1 MRNYILVGI
10 LMLNI
15 SLADAQ
21 SKFIKNVTNTV
32 QNATGN
38 SSNNGGTGLTN
49 TEITNGLREA
59 LNVGTNNATG
69 SASKVNGFLNNP
81 LIKIPFPQ
89 EVKIVETKAR
99 QFGMGSQV
107 DRFVSTMNKA
117 AEEASKQAA
126 PVFINAIKGITITD
140 GLSILKGGDNAATN
154 FLQNKTSTELSN
166 KFTPIVRAAINKVE
180 LTKYWKP
187 IINGYNQIPG
197 VSKKNPNLEQ
207 YVTQKALE
215 GLFKLIA
222 QEETKIRKDPAAR
235 ITDILKNVF
244 K

>member
-1 MRNYILVGI
+1 MKNYLLASILI
-10 LMLNI
+10 MNI

-32 QNATGN
+32 QNATGGAG
-38 SSNNGGTGLTN
+38 NNGSTGLSN

-59 LNVGTNNATG
+59 LNVSTNNATG
-69 SASKVNGFLNNP
+69 SASKINGFLNNP
-81 LIKIPFPQ
+81 LIKIPFPP

-99 QFGMGSQV
+99 QFGMESQV
-107 DRFVSTMNKA
+107 NRFVSTMNKA

-126 PVFINAIKGITITD
+126 PVIINAIKGMTITD
-140 GLSILKGGDNAATN
+140 GLTILQGGDNAATN
-154 FLQNKTSTELSN
+154 FLQNRTSAELTS
-166 KFTPIVRAAINKVE
+166 KFSPIVKAAMNKVE
-180 LTKYWKP
+180 LTKFWNP
-187 IINGYNQIPG
+187 IINAYNRIPG
-197 VSKKNPNLEQ
+197 VSRKNPNLEQ

-222 QEETKIRKDPAAR
+222 QEETKIRKDPASR
-235 ITDILKNVF
+235 VTDILRRVF

>member
-1 MRNYILVGI
+1 MKNYLVIGM
-10 LMLNI
+10 LMLN
-15 SLADAQ
+15 LTLVNAQ
-21 SKFIKNVTNTV
+21 SKFIKNLTNTV

-38 SSNNGGTGLTN
+38 SGSNGGTGLTN

-69 SASKVNGFLNNP
+69 SASKLNGFLNNP
-81 LIKIPFPQ
+81 LIKIPFPP

-99 QFGMGSQV
+99 QVGMGSQV
-107 DRFVSTMNKA
+107 DRFVSTMNRA

-126 PVFINAIKGITITD
+126 PVFINAIKGMTITD

-166 KFTPIVRAAINKVE
+166 KFTPIVRAAMNKVE
-180 LTKYWKP
+180 LTKYWAP
-187 IINGYNQIPG
+187 IIKAYNKIPG

-222 QEETKIRKDPAAR
+222 QEETKIRKDPASR
-235 ITDILKNVF
+235 ITDILKKVF
-244 K
+244 Q

>member
-1 MRNYILVGI
+1 MKNYLLASILV
-10 LMLNI
+10 LNI
-15 SLADAQ
+15 SLANAQ

-32 QNATGN
+32 QNATGGAG
-38 SSNNGGTGLTN
+38 NNGSTGLTN

-69 SASKVNGFLNNP
+69 SASKINGFLSNP
-81 LIKIPFPQ
+81 LIKIPFPP
-89 EVKIVETKAR
+89 EVKIVESKAR
-99 QFGMGSQV
+99 QYGMGSQV

-126 PVFINAIKGITITD
+126 PVIINAIKGMTITD
-140 GLSILKGGDNAATN
+140 GLTILQGGDNAATN
-154 FLQNKTSTELSN
+154 FLQNRTSAELTS
-166 KFTPIVRAAINKVE
+166 KFSPIVKAAMNKVE
-180 LTKYWKP
+180 LTKFWNP
-187 IINGYNQIPG
+187 IINAYNRIPG
-197 VSKKNPNLEQ
+197 VSRKNPNLEQ

-222 QEETKIRKDPAAR
+222 QEETKIRKDPASR
-235 ITDILKNVF
+235 VTDILRRVF

>member
-1 MRNYILVGI
+1 MKNYLLASILV
-10 LMLNI
+10 LNI
-15 SLADAQ
+15 SLANAQ

-32 QNATGN
+32 QNATGGAG
-38 SSNNGGTGLTN
+38 NNGSTSLTN

-69 SASKVNGFLNNP
+69 SASKINGFLSNP
-81 LIKIPFPQ
+81 LIKIPFPP
-89 EVKIVETKAR
+89 EVKIVESKAR
-99 QFGMGSQV
+99 QYGMGSQV

-126 PVFINAIKGITITD
+126 PVIINAIKGMTITD
-140 GLSILKGGDNAATN
+140 GLTILQGGDNAATN
-154 FLQNKTSTELSN
+154 FLQNRTSAELTS
-166 KFTPIVRAAINKVE
+166 KFSPIVKAAMNKVE
-180 LTKYWKP
+180 LTKFWNP
-187 IINGYNQIPG
+187 IINAYNRIPG
-197 VSKKNPNLEQ
+197 VSRKNPNLEQ

-222 QEETKIRKDPAAR
+222 QEETKIRKDPASR
-235 ITDILKNVF
+235 VTDILRRVF

>member
-1 MRNYILVGI
+1 MKNYLLASILV
-10 LMLNI
+10 LNI
-15 SLADAQ
+15 SLANAQ

-32 QNATGN
+32 QNATGGAG
-38 SSNNGGTGLTN
+38 NNGSTSLTN

-69 SASKVNGFLNNP
+69 SASKINGFLGNP
-81 LIKIPFPQ
+81 LIKIPFPP
-89 EVKIVETKAR
+89 EVKIVESKAR
-99 QFGMGSQV
+99 QYGMGSQV

-126 PVFINAIKGITITD
+126 PVIINAIKGMTITD
-140 GLSILKGGDNAATN
+140 GLTILQGGDNAATN
-154 FLQNKTSTELSN
+154 ILQNRKSAELTS
-166 KFTPIVRAAINKVE
+166 KFSPIVKAAMNKVE
-180 LTKYWKP
+180 LTKFWNP
-187 IINGYNQIPG
+187 IINAYNRIPG
-197 VSKKNPNLEQ
+197 VSRKNPNLEQ

-222 QEETKIRKDPAAR
+222 QEETKIRKYPASR
-235 ITDILKNVF
+235 VTDILRRVF

>member
-1 MRNYILVGI
+1 MKNYLLASILI
-10 LMLNI
+10 MNI

-32 QNATGN
+32 QNATGGAG
-38 SSNNGGTGLTN
+38 NNGSTGLSN

-59 LNVGTNNATG
+59 LNVSTNNATG
-69 SASKVNGFLNNP
+69 SASKINGFLNNP
-81 LIKIPFPQ
+81 LIKIPFPP

-126 PVFINAIKGITITD
+126 PVIINAIKGMTITD
-140 GLSILKGGDNAATN
+140 GLTILQGGDNAATN
-154 FLQNKTSTELSN
+154 FLQNRTSAELTS
-166 KFTPIVRAAINKVE
+166 KFSPIVKAAMNKVE
-180 LTKYWKP
+180 LTKFWNP
-187 IINGYNQIPG
+187 IINAYNRIPG
-197 VSKKNPNLEQ
+197 VSRKNPNLEQ

-222 QEETKIRKDPAAR
+222 QEETKIRKDPASR
-235 ITDILKNVF
+235 VTDILRRVF

>member
-1 MRNYILVGI
+1 MKNYLLASILI
-10 LMLNI
+10 MNI

-32 QNATGN
+32 QNATGGAG
-38 SSNNGGTGLTN
+38 NNGSTGLSN

-69 SASKVNGFLNNP
+69 SASKINGFLNNP
-81 LIKIPFPQ
+81 LIKIPFPP

-107 DRFVSTMNKA
+107 NRFVSTMNKA

-126 PVFINAIKGITITD
+126 PVFLNAIKGMSITD
-140 GLSILKGGDNAATN
+140 GLTILQGGDNAATN
-154 FLQNKTSTELSN
+154 FLQNRTSAELTS
-166 KFTPIVRAAINKVE
+166 KFSPIVKAAMNKVE
-180 LTKYWKP
+180 LTKFWNP
-187 IINGYNQIPG
+187 IINAYNRIPG
-197 VSKKNPNLEQ
+197 VSRRNPNLEQ

-222 QEETKIRKDPAAR
+222 QEETKIRKDPASR
-235 ITDILKNVF
+235 VTDILRKVF

>member
-1 MRNYILVGI
+1 MKNFLLVCI
-10 LMLNI
+10 SLLNI
-15 SLADAQ
+15 DLASAQ

-32 QNATGN
+32 QNVAGN
-38 SSNNGGTGLTN
+38 AGNNGSTGLTN

-59 LNVGTNNATG
+59 LNVGTTNATG
-69 SASKVNGFLNNP
+69 SASKLNGFLNNP
-81 LIKIPFPQ
+81 LIKIPFPP

-107 DRFVSTMNKA
+107 DRFVTTMNRA

-126 PVFINAIKGITITD
+126 PVFINAIKGMTITD
-140 GLSILKGGDNAATN
+140 GLTILQGGDNAATN
-154 FLQNKTSTELSN
+154 YLQNKTTAELTS
-166 KFTPIVRAAINKVE
+166 KFSPIVKAAINKVE

-187 IINGYNQIPG
+187 IINGYNKIPG
-197 VSKKNPNLEQ
+197 VSRKNPNLEQ

-235 ITDILKNVF
+235 ISDILKKVF

>member
-1 MRNYILVGI
+1 MRNFILVCI
-10 LMLNI
+10 VLLSAN
-15 SLADAQ
+15 LAVAQ

-32 QNATGN
+32 QNVTGN
-38 SSNNGGTGLTN
+38 SGSNGGSGLTN

-69 SASKVNGFLNNP
+69 SASKLNGFLNNP
-81 LIKIPFPQ
+81 LIKIPFPP

-99 QFGMGSQV
+99 QYGMGSQV
-107 DRFVSTMNKA
+107 DRFVTTMNRA

-126 PVFINAIKGITITD
+126 PVFINAIKGMTITD
-140 GLSILKGGDNAATN
+140 GLSILKGGENAATT
-154 FLQNKTSTELSN
+154 FLQDKTSTELSN
-166 KFTPIVRAAINKVE
+166 KFSPIVRTAMNKVE
-180 LTKYWKP
+180 LTKYWAP
-187 IINGYNQIPG
+187 IIKAYNKIPG
-197 VSKKNPNLEQ
+197 VAKKNPNLEQ

-222 QEETKIRKDPAAR
+222 QEESKIRKDPAAR
-235 ITDILKNVF
+235 ISDILKKVF

>member
-1 MRNYILVGI
+1 MLSLNLV
-10 LMLNI
+10 N
-15 SLADAQ
+15 AQ
-21 SKFIKNVTNTV
+21 SKFLKNVTNTV
-32 QNATGN
+32 QNVTGN
-38 SSNNGGTGLTN
+38 NSNNGGTGLTN
-49 TEITNGLREA
+49 SEITNGLREA

-69 SASKVNGFLNNP
+69 SASKLNGFLNNP
-81 LIKIPFPQ
+81 LIKIPFPP

-107 DRFVSTMNKA
+107 DRFVSTMNRA

-126 PVFINAIKGITITD
+126 PVFINAIKGMTITD
-140 GLSILKGGDNAATN
+140 GLSILQGGDNAATN
-154 FLQNKTSTELSN
+154 FLQNKTSAELTS
-166 KFTPIVRAAINKVE
+166 KFSPIVKAAMNKVE
-180 LTKYWKP
+180 LTKYWTP
-187 IINGYNQIPG
+187 IINGYNKIPG

-222 QEETKIRKDPAAR
+222 QEETKIRKDPASR
-235 ITDILKNVF
+235 VTDILKKVF

>member
-1 MRNYILVGI
+1 MKNFLLIGMLVFNFVSVNG
-10 LMLNI
+10 
-15 SLADAQ
+15 Q
-21 SKFIKNVTNTV
+21 SKFIKNVTNAV
-32 QNATGN
+32 QNVTDN
-38 SSNNGGTGLTN
+38 SGNNGGTGLTN

-59 LNVGTNNATG
+59 LNVGTNNATS

-81 LIKIPFPQ
+81 LIKIPFPP

-126 PVFINAIKGITITD
+126 PVFINAIKGMTITD

-166 KFTPIVRAAINKVE
+166 KFTPIVRAAMNKVE
-180 LTKYWKP
+180 LTKYWAP
-187 IINGYNQIPG
+187 IIKAYNKIPG

-222 QEETKIRKDPAAR
+222 QEETKIRKDPASR
-235 ITDILKNVF
+235 ITDILKKVF

>member
-1 MRNYILVGI
+1 MKNYLLASILI
-10 LMLNI
+10 MNI

-32 QNATGN
+32 QNATGGAG
-38 SSNNGGTGLTN
+38 NNGSTGLSN

-59 LNVGTNNATG
+59 LNVSTNNATG
-69 SASKVNGFLNNP
+69 SASKINGFLNNP
-81 LIKIPFPQ
+81 LIKIPFPP

-107 DRFVSTMNKA
+107 NRFVSTMNKA

-126 PVFINAIKGITITD
+126 PVFLNAIKGMSITD
-140 GLSILKGGDNAATN
+140 GLTILQGGDNAATN
-154 FLQNKTSTELSN
+154 FLQNRTSAELTS
-166 KFTPIVRAAINKVE
+166 KFSPIVKAAMNKVE
-180 LTKYWKP
+180 LTKFWNP
-187 IINGYNQIPG
+187 IINAYNRIPG
-197 VSKKNPNLEQ
+197 VSRRNPNLEQ

-222 QEETKIRKDPAAR
+222 QEETKIRKDPASR
-235 ITDILKNVF
+235 VTDILRKVF

>member
-1 MRNYILVGI
+1 MKNYLVIG
-10 LMLNI
+10 MLLLNFT
-15 SLADAQ
+15 LAIGQ

-32 QNATGN
+32 QNVTGN
-38 SSNNGGTGLTN
+38 SGSNGGAGLTN

-81 LIKIPFPQ
+81 LIKIPFPP

-107 DRFVSTMNKA
+107 DRFVSTMNRA

-126 PVFINAIKGITITD
+126 PVFINAIKGMSITD

-166 KFTPIVRAAINKVE
+166 KFTPIVRAAMNKVE
-180 LTKYWKP
+180 LTKYWAP
-187 IINGYNQIPG
+187 IIKAYNKIPG

-222 QEETKIRKDPAAR
+222 QEETKIRKDPASR
-235 ITDILKNVF
+235 ITDILKKVF
-244 K
+244 Q